1 MSKKRCK
8 VLVVDDD
15 ADTREALTTAL
26 TDAGFVVEGAGGG
39 EQALDWIEAKGEP
52 DVILVDLWMPDM
64 DGAQLLDRLRGGR
77 ARVIVLSGDSSARL
91 VRFAREAKLLSK
103 PVDLAQLEAAVKEA
117 CAA

>member
-1 MSKKRCK
+1 MSAKPCK

-26 TDAGFVVEGAGGG
+26 SEAGFHVEAVDGG
-39 EQALDWIEAKGEP
+39 EQALDWLKAKGEP
-52 DVILVDLWMPDM
+52 DVILVDLWMPQM
-64 DGAQLLDRLRGGR
+64 TGKQLMEQLQVEN

-91 VRFAREAKLLSK
+91 VRFAREARLLSK
-103 PVDLAQLEAAVKEA
+103 PVDLEQLEAAVKEA